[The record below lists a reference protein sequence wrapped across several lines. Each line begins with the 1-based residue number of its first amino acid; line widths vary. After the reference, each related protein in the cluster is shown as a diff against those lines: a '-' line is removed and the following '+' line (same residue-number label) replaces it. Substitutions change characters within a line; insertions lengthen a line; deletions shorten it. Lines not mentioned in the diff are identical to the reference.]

1 MAILAFA
8 RAEAPF
14 DSASVLLL
22 DGQILLRHRGQLGVR
37 RHAEGVTAAELSR
50 ILPLPEVAQNTDLG
64 EAEFGPLNPDV
75 LVPLSE
81 IEYAQV
87 LRAGTRAVGY
97 PDSLLA
103 VGKKLAA
110 VGALLIHG
118 QHLVVRN
125 EGGGVF
131 VVARQIAAEDEGGLG
146 DAPQAHHR
154 ALFHRGEP

>member
-1 MAILAFA
+1 ML
-8 RAEAPF
+8 RSEAPF
-14 DSASVLLL
+14 DSASVPLL
-22 DGQILLRHRGQLGVR
+22 DGQILLRHGGQLVKTRCVR
-37 RHAEGVTAAELSR
+37 RHAEGVTVAKLSR
-50 ILPLPEVAQNTDLG
+50 LLPVPEVAQNTALR

-103 VGKKLAA
+103 VEKKLAA

-131 VVARQIAAEDEGGLG
+131 VVARQIAAEDEGGLV
-146 DAPQAHHR
+146 HLE
-154 ALFHRGEP
+154 LFCVVRSEE

>member
-1 MAILAFA
+1 MF
-8 RAEAPF
+8 RAAAPF
-14 DSASVLLL
+14 DSASVPLL
-22 DGQILLRHRGQLGVR
+22 DGQILLRHRGQLVKTRCVR

-110 VGALLIHG
+110 RSEEHTSEL
-118 QHLVVRN
+118 Q
-125 EGGGVF
+125 
-131 VVARQIAAEDEGGLG
+131 
-146 DAPQAHHR
+146 
-154 ALFHRGEP
+154 